1 MTLLTLRPGDGRPFE
16 RVRSSRP
23 EPVLAL
29 AEPAPGEERRREFVR
44 DLRGVRLR
52 READD

>member
-1 MTLLTLRPGDGRPFE
+1 
-16 RVRSSRP
+16 VA
-23 EPVLAL
+23 PVQ
-29 AEPAPGEERRREFVR
+29 ERRRELVR